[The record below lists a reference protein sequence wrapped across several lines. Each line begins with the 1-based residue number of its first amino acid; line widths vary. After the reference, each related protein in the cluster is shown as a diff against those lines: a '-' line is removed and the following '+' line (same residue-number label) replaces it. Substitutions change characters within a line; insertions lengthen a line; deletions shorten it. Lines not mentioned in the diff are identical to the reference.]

1 MTTLS
6 QFMGGGIKS
15 VQRGVF
21 AGTTSTAEATINIS
35 PVNPAKAFVNMNST
49 LSPPSGSYR
58 GKIRLSSSTTLAVV
72 SVVITSTEVAE
83 PLNWE
88 VIEFY

>member
-1 MTTLS
+1 MSTLS

-21 AGTTSTAEATINIS
+21 AGSSNLEQTINIS
-35 PVNPAKAFVNMNST
+35 PVNPAKAFVNVTSAY
-49 LSPPSGSYR
+49 SPHDRSYTSR
-58 GKIRLSSSTTLAVV
+58 LRLSSSTTLAAI
-72 SVVITSTEVAE
+72 SSINLEVGH
-83 PLNWE
+83 PLYWE

>member
-1 MTTLS
+1 MSTLS

-21 AGTTSTAEATINIS
+21 AGSTTETTINIS
-35 PVNPAKAFVNMNST
+35 AVNPAKAFVNVM
-49 LSPPSGSYR
+49 SGSVY
-58 GKIRLSSSTTLAVV
+58 GGSGTSWWYARLTSSTKLAVLAI
-72 SVVITSTEVAE
+72 SGGSAASMS
-83 PLNWE
+83 WE